1 MKVIEVPFTTES
13 LLGENKVG
21 AEGREGVSSTD
32 DEQANPETS
41 NIHKQNT
48 MIILEFFIFYL
59 PFNRDASSLML
70 RNRKTASMKLKAV
83 LVKQGL

>member
-1 MKVIEVPFTTES
+1 MKVIEVPFTTAS

-21 AEGREGVSSTD
+21 AEGREGVFSTD
-32 DEQANPETS
+32 DEQANPEKSNRHTS
-41 NIHKQNT
+41 TT

-59 PFNRDASSLML
+59 SFNRDASSLML
-70 RNRKTASMKLKAV
+70 RNRKTTSMKLKAV